1 MLEHFKNMTMF
12 NRIRFCI
19 CILLVCVGLCVIAI
33 GGNEVSLLESE
44 SLANKAKIA
53 ELNQELQ
60 TSDATPDEPKVIK
73 RALVSCKDLGE
84 KVASYQN
91 DYQKYDKGGH
101 ENERMNISNELD
113 VCFGGVDK
121 NACVEWYNMGSAD
134 GEWIWKFETNYSFTA
149 TSVPVLWTCRHSDTN
164 ELLAYTTGT
173 YNTVSGLF
181 EDVKWQNTS
190 IGQSYIGATQVGTTV
205 YQTTSVEEGDAND

>member
-1 MLEHFKNMTMF
+1 MLEHFKKMTVF

-19 CILLVCVGLCVIAI
+19 CILLVCVGLLIIAV
-33 GGNEVSLLESE
+33 GNNEAISLESE
-44 SLANKAKIA
+44 SLANKSKIA

-60 TSDATPDEPKVIK
+60 TSEATPDEPKIIEK
-73 RALVSCKDLGE
+73 SLTSCKDLGE
-84 KVASYQN
+84 KVALYQN
-91 DYQKYDKGGH
+91 DYQKYDNGGH
-101 ENERMNISNELD
+101 ENERANISNELD
-113 VCFGGVDK
+113 ACFDKSDK

-134 GEWIWKFETNYSFTA
+134 GKWTWKFETNYSFTA

-190 IGQSYIGATQVGTTV
+190 IGQSYIGATQAETTV
-205 YQTTSVEEGDAND
+205 LQTTTSEGSDTND